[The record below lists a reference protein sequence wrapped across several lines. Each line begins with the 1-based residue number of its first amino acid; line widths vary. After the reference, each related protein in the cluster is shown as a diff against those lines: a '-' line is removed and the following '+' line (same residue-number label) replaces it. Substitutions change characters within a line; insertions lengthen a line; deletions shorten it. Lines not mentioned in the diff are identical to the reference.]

1 MNSITPKFAMKM
13 GGIWFWYSPNYT
25 HIIPYHDDLFIN
37 FENLLR
43 KKTLC
48 EIKLKK

>member
-1 MNSITPKFAMKM
+1 MKM